1 MKKPIESGIEWLDAT
16 HRIWT
21 KRRITFKS
29 LLLSGM
35 WKLEVSHNDV
45 SSVPAMAFYGLER
58 ALWEL
63 HLPHNKLTR
72 IPSESL
78 TLLKKLSVLNL
89 AGKSKPFES
98 LNHVKDLYH
107 YSKHGRY
114 SFFINTIDCTG
125 LSYFDPK
132 KYILKEIIRHF
143 SQLIINFL
151 VRTLKCAETCAFF
164 AHKDMKKP
172 TLKSRV

>member
-1 MKKPIESGIEWLDAT
+1 
-16 HRIWT
+16 
-21 KRRITFKS
+21 
-29 LLLSGM
+29 M

-89 AGKSKPFES
+89 AGKSSSSS
-98 LNHVKDLYH
+98 LQTPRRVFPPYCTTLFHTCSFLDDTSRRKSSSQDICQSFSSDRHVCLKFLGY
-107 YSKHGRY
+107 
-114 SFFINTIDCTG
+114 
-125 LSYFDPK
+125 LDPAG
-132 KYILKEIIRHF
+132 IGG
-143 SQLIINFL
+143 
-151 VRTLKCAETCAFF
+151 
-164 AHKDMKKP
+164 
-172 TLKSRV
+172 

>member
-1 MKKPIESGIEWLDAT
+1 
-16 HRIWT
+16 
-21 KRRITFKS
+21 
-29 LLLSGM
+29 M

-89 AGKSKPFES
+89 AGKSNPFIT
-98 LNHVKDLYH
+98 LIHVKDLYH

-114 SFFINTIDCTG
+114 SFLSTIDCTG

-132 KYILKEIIRHF
+132 
-143 SQLIINFL
+143 S
-151 VRTLKCAETCAFF
+151 TL
-164 AHKDMKKP
+164 
-172 TLKSRV
+172 

>member
-1 MKKPIESGIEWLDAT
+1 
-16 HRIWT
+16 
-21 KRRITFKS
+21 
-29 LLLSGM
+29 M

-89 AGKSKPFES
+89 AGKSNPFDS
-98 LNHVKDLYH
+98 H
-107 YSKHGRY
+107 SKICNKY
-114 SFFINTIDCTG
+114 
-125 LSYFDPK
+125 K
-132 KYILKEIIRHF
+132 KH
-143 SQLIINFL
+143 
-151 VRTLKCAETCAFF
+151 
-164 AHKDMKKP
+164 
-172 TLKSRV
+172 

>member
-1 MKKPIESGIEWLDAT
+1 
-16 HRIWT
+16 
-21 KRRITFKS
+21 
-29 LLLSGM
+29 M

-89 AGKSKPFES
+89 AGKSNPFDS
-98 LNHVKDLYH
+98 HSCQRFVI
-107 YSKHGRY
+107 STV
-114 SFFINTIDCTG
+114 IIDVI
-125 LSYFDPK
+125 LSH
-132 KYILKEIIRHF
+132 L
-143 SQLIINFL
+143 
-151 VRTLKCAETCAFF
+151 
-164 AHKDMKKP
+164 
-172 TLKSRV
+172 